1 MRRRA
6 GTTRHPQE
14 IAVLNGAI
22 REVGTRIR
30 LLRLK
35 RHRTLKHLADDTGL
49 SLSMISMVERGRA
62 NPSIGTLVAIAAALG
77 IPMVSLFGD
86 AARTANPVIRAA
98 DQPVVTTR
106 RGVRRRL
113 LIREPDANIE
123 VAENTYAPG
132 TASAD
137 VPVRHLGKEMGIVL
151 DGALAVEVG
160 GERYLLHPGDAVV
173 LDSPKP
179 HRFVNAG
186 RRVAR
191 TLWIN
196 VHGSRWESSKGGLP

>member
-1 MRRRA
+1 MHTRA
-6 GTTRHPQE
+6 RTKTRPQE
-14 IAVLNGAI
+14 MAVLNGAI

-30 LLRLK
+30 VLRLK
-35 RHRTLKHLADDTGL
+35 RHRTLKLLADATGL
-49 SLSMISMVERGRA
+49 SVSMVSMVERGRA
-62 NPSIGTLVAIAAALG
+62 TPSIGTLVAIAAALG
-77 IPMVSLFGD
+77 VPMVSLFGD
-86 AARTANPVIRAA
+86 ATHPTSPVIRAA

-113 LIREPDANIE
+113 TIREPDTNIE
-123 VAENTYAPG
+123 VAENSYAPG

-137 VPVRHLGKEMGIVL
+137 VPVRHLGKEMGVL
-151 DGALAVEVG
+151 LEGVLAVEVG
-160 GERYLLHPGDAVV
+160 GERYLLRPGDAVV
-173 LDSPKP
+173 LDSAKP

>member
-1 MRRRA
+1 M
-6 GTTRHPQE
+6 
-14 IAVLNGAI
+14 AVLNGAI

-30 LLRLK
+30 VLRLK
-35 RHRTLKHLADDTGL
+35 RHRTLKRLADATGL
-49 SLSMISMVERGRA
+49 SVSMVSMVERGRA
-62 NPSIGTLVAIAAALG
+62 TPSIGTLVAIAAALG
-77 IPMVSLFGD
+77 VPMVSLFGD
-86 AARTANPVIRAA
+86 ATHPTSPVIRAA

-113 LIREPDANIE
+113 TIREPDTNIE
-123 VAENTYAPG
+123 VAENSYAPG

-137 VPVRHLGKEMGIVL
+137 VPVRHLGKEMGVL
-151 DGALAVEVG
+151 LEGVLAVEVG
-160 GERYLLHPGDAVV
+160 GERYLLRPGDAVV
-173 LDSPKP
+173 LDSAKP